1 MSENQNIVHY
11 IKFITELDEIEYYF
25 PIPPLYGFRGAGL
38 DHHIQ
43 LKIVEYMK
51 QNNIRGVEKRYW
63 YYDEDMNEI
72 MRNDKPLDHGAFVE
86 SKKS

>member
-1 MSENQNIVHY
+1 
-11 IKFITELDEIEYYF
+11 
-25 PIPPLYGFRGAGL
+25 
-38 DHHIQ
+38 
-43 LKIVEYMK
+43 MK